1 MVYRMAKAQKSI
13 MKRICLI
20 FFVLIIASCAQK
32 PEPLV
37 AGKDSCHHCKMPV
50 ADTRFGAELIT
61 TKGRIYK
68 FDDVNCMIQWKAQ
81 SENKDLKFNHILVV
95 NYFDKTDLIE
105 AANAVFVKSD
115 NIRTP
120 MNSGFAAFSS
130 EENARK
136 LINEYGGEICN
147 WEKVLVSI
155 P

>member
-1 MVYRMAKAQKSI
+1 
-13 MKRICLI
+13 MKKL
-20 FFVLIIASCAQK
+20 FLLLFVLVFTSCAQK

-61 TKGRIYK
+61 NKGRIYK
-68 FDDVNCMIQWKAQ
+68 FDDVNCMIQWKALP
-81 SENKDLKFNHILVV
+81 ENKEVQYSHVLVV
-95 NYFDKTDLIE
+95 NYFDTTDLLE
-105 AANAVFVKSD
+105 AANAVFLKSAD
-115 NIRTP
+115 IRTP

-136 LINEYGGEICN
+136 LLNEYGGEICN
-147 WEKVLVSI
+147 WEKVLAAF